1 MIGKEKR
8 FTEKLDK
15 EQNDLMIPFKDL
27 LNEDE
32 IRIIKD
38 NSNVVFYKGQDVIFK
53 QNTRTSHVMF
63 IKSGLVK
70 IFSEKKNQRTKILKL
85 GTPHEYLGLNS
96 VLGEETF
103 SNSAVAVED
112 TEIFIIDFNIFEQI
126 MRNNGE
132 FAYALVKHITS
143 INLKLFSRLISQSQK
158 QLPGRI
164 ADIILYF
171 SDRIYHSEEFSFP
184 LSRIE
189 LAELASTTKESLIR
203 TLTEF
208 KNDKIIKLDG
218 RRVNIISKDIV
229 KTLSRIG

>member
-1 MIGKEKR
+1 MTGKEKH
-8 FTEKLDK
+8 FAEKYEERQKGLI
-15 EQNDLMIPFKDL
+15 IPFANL
-27 LNEDE
+27 LSNDE
-32 IRIIKD
+32 VNLVEE
-38 NSNVVFYKGQDVIFK
+38 NSNIVFYKAQDVIFK
-53 QNTRTSHVMF
+53 QNTRTSHIMF

-70 IFSEKKNQRTKILKL
+70 LFTENRNQKTKILKL
-85 GTPHEYLGLNS
+85 GTPNEYLGLNS
-96 VLGEETF
+96 ILGEETF
-103 SNSAVAVED
+103 SYSAVAVEE
-112 TEIFIIDFNIFEQI
+112 TEIFIIDYSIFEQI
-126 MRNNGE
+126 VQGNGE
-132 FAYALVKHITS
+132 FAYALLKYVS
-143 INLKLFSRLISQSQK
+143 SSNLKLFSGLISQSQK

-171 SDRIYHSEEFSFP
+171 SDSIYDSEEFFFP

-229 KTLSRIG
+229 KTLSRLG